1 MSRILVI
8 ESSARQQG
16 SVSRELTQQFIANWQ
31 AAHPA
36 DQVQVR
42 DLAAEPVPHLDA
54 TLLGGWMTPS
64 EQQNDAEKAALAR
77 SNQLTDELL
86 AADVLVLAAPMYN
99 FAIPSTLKAWL
110 DHVLRAGVTF
120 KYTET
125 GPQGLLTGKR
135 AFVLTARGGIYAGS
149 ALDHQEPY
157 LRQVLAF
164 IGIHDVQFIHA
175 EGLNMGAEF
184 SEKGLAQAKANLEG
198 LRGQALSVIAQ
209 NIDALLVGP
218 TSDLPEAVRLDMAYA
233 ASSQII
239 DAASPFAMD
248 DLCIAARGLCDL
260 LDAAP
265 RTGGFDWRIST
276 VHAQAMK
283 LLLALP
289 CEAVEPRQRD
299 ERDQCGG
306 EAAQHGG

>member
-36 DQVQVR
+36 DQIQVR

-64 EQQNDAEKAALAR
+64 EQHSDAEKAALAR

-120 KYTET
+120 KYTDT

-149 ALDHQEPY
+149 GLDHQEPY
-157 LRQVLAF
+157 LRQALAF

-184 SEKGLAQAKANLEG
+184 SEKGLAQAKA
-198 LRGQALSVIAQ
+198 
-209 NIDALLVGP
+209 
-218 TSDLPEAVRLDMAYA
+218 
-233 ASSQII
+233 
-239 DAASPFAMD
+239 
-248 DLCIAARGLCDL
+248 
-260 LDAAP
+260 
-265 RTGGFDWRIST
+265 
-276 VHAQAMK
+276 K
-283 LLLALP
+283 LA
-289 CEAVEPRQRD
+289 EVA
-299 ERDQCGG
+299 
-306 EAAQHGG
+306 

>member
-1 MSRILVI
+1 MSRVLVI

-16 SVSRELTQQFIANWQ
+16 SVSRELTRQFIGNWQ
-31 AAHPA
+31 AAHLA
-36 DQVQVR
+36 DQIQIR
-42 DLAAEPVPHLDA
+42 DLAVEPVPHLDA

-149 ALDHQEPY
+149 GLDHQEPY
-157 LRQVLAF
+157 LRQALAF

-175 EGLNMGAEF
+175 EGLNLGAEF
-184 SEKGLAQAKANLEG
+184 SEKGLAQAKA
-198 LRGQALSVIAQ
+198 
-209 NIDALLVGP
+209 
-218 TSDLPEAVRLDMAYA
+218 
-233 ASSQII
+233 
-239 DAASPFAMD
+239 
-248 DLCIAARGLCDL
+248 
-260 LDAAP
+260 
-265 RTGGFDWRIST
+265 
-276 VHAQAMK
+276 K
-283 LLLALP
+283 LA
-289 CEAVEPRQRD
+289 EVA
-299 ERDQCGG
+299 
-306 EAAQHGG
+306 

>member
-1 MSRILVI
+1 MSRVLVI

-54 TLLGGWMTPS
+54 TLLGGWMTPN

-175 EGLNMGAEF
+175 EGLNLGAEF
-184 SEKGLAQAKANLEG
+184 SEKGLAQAKA
-198 LRGQALSVIAQ
+198 
-209 NIDALLVGP
+209 
-218 TSDLPEAVRLDMAYA
+218 
-233 ASSQII
+233 
-239 DAASPFAMD
+239 
-248 DLCIAARGLCDL
+248 
-260 LDAAP
+260 
-265 RTGGFDWRIST
+265 
-276 VHAQAMK
+276 K
-283 LLLALP
+283 LA
-289 CEAVEPRQRD
+289 EVA
-299 ERDQCGG
+299 
-306 EAAQHGG
+306 